1 MAEELFIDNYV
12 FLTVSTSY
20 EICKVDLALVLSQK
34 PGSRLRE
41 TLGFWDN
48 AMFFLWAYVVG
59 IFHPHTSV

>member
-20 EICKVDLALVLSQK
+20 EISKTVDLALVLSQK
-34 PGSRLRE
+34 PGSRPRE

-48 AMFFLWAYVVG
+48 PKVFYEPMW
-59 IFHPHTSV
+59 